1 MSRQRPP
8 DRLDRILDAALRV
21 FARLGLGRAKM
32 SDVAA
37 EAAVSQGTLY
47 NYVESK
53 EALFALLM
61 ERFLG
66 GPSPSSPTKFPVRA
80 PAAHVLAAGV
90 AKAVAKSF
98 ALPKLDRALRRRR
111 VVDARQELAEIIDE
125 LFERTVATREGADA
139 LERSALDAP
148 ELATVFYG
156 ATRRSLFDRFTHLVR
171 MRCAAGHYRS
181 VDVDACARLIIESVT
196 MFGRHIYNDRDP
208 IELDLAAARGSVR
221 DVLVRG
227 LVANGKSATR
237 FP

>member
-8 DRLDRILDAALRV
+8 DRLDRILDAALHV

-37 EAAVSQGTLY
+37 EAGVSQGTLY

-66 GPSPSSPTKFPVRA
+66 GAPSFPVEFPVRA
-80 PAAHVLAAGV
+80 PAADVLAARV
-90 AKAVAKSF
+90 AEAVAKSF

-111 VVDARQELAEIIDE
+111 VVDAARELEEIIDE

-148 ELATVFYG
+148 ELASIFYG
-156 ATRRSLFDRFTHLVR
+156 ATRRSLFVRFTHLVR
-171 MRCAAGHYRS
+171 LRCAAGHYRS
-181 VDVDACARLIIESVT
+181 VDPGACARLIIESVT

-208 IELDLAAARGSVR
+208 VQFDLAAARGSVR
-221 DVLVRG
+221 DVLVGGLLARG
-227 LVANGKSATR
+227 ATVAS
-237 FP
+237 